1 MAGIRSLLSPR
12 YEPMPRMWHTSC
24 QIGSEVILY
33 SGLTKDYSEK
43 TKRHLASAVDVFD
56 MYTELWQRKKVTGE
70 GLAPGAYSAAS
81 ASVADD
87 LFMFGGNDGRRFYN
101 SLHRLKG
108 GSKWTQVCPQN
119 EKTESPMAKY
129 GAGMVAFGDNL
140 AVLGGYGV
148 QSLHWSKKWTW
159 PTVFHKCYVHAM
171 LNPHTKISV
180 STTVHS

>member
-1 MAGIRSLLSPR
+1 M
-12 YEPMPRMWHTSC
+12 PMTWHTSC

-43 TKRHLASAVDVFD
+43 TKQRLASAVDVFD

-70 GLAPGAYSAAS
+70 GPAPGAYSAAS

-119 EKTESPMAKY
+119 ERAESPMAKY

-148 QSLHWSKKWTW
+148 PHGLTQPGSSFIGDMHTQRVEKCIGLTNE
-159 PTVFHKCYVHAM
+159 FHIFSINDGVYKRY
-171 LNPHTKISV
+171 LTR
-180 STTVHS
+180 